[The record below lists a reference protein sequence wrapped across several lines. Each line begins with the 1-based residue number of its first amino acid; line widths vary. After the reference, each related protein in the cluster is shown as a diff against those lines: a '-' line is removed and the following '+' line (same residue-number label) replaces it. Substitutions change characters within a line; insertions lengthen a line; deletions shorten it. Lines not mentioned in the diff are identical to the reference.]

1 MPLDNFIF
9 LPDSRFNPQDRRAD
23 YDVTNLVK
31 VSSPAAVR
39 NEVRKIFEATWP
51 GASFD
56 QVWLAF
62 YDFEKLFSGLMPGFE
77 GCDTVYHDTQHS
89 LDMSLCM
96 ARLLASHDQQSPE
109 RSKLG
114 PEKATVGMI
123 VALFHDSGYLRRSD
137 DDSIMNGAEYT
148 LWHITRSADF
158 LRRYLPNIGMASTLS
173 AAAELVHFT
182 GYEKD
187 LDQINL
193 DDPKDYLLG
202 HMIGT
207 ADLLVQ
213 MADRCYLEKCRD
225 RLYLE
230 FVLAG
235 IAIADDDAGN
245 KRVFYQSGVDLL
257 RQTPDFYR
265 NIVMERLDNS
275 FGKVYRQLD
284 SLFSGRNPYMECIER
299 NIAYLERIIASGEWQ
314 KLRRNAPCFTALEQP
329 IAISNALVN
338 NYLQALRSAGTPL
351 LLN

>member
-1 MPLDNFIF
+1 MPLDDFMF
-9 LPDSRFNPQDRRAD
+9 LPNSRFNPQDRRAD

-39 NEVRKIFEATWP
+39 NEVRKIFESTWP

-62 YDFEKLFSGLMPGFE
+62 YDFERLFGGLMPGFE

-96 ARLLASHDQQSPE
+96 ARLLGSHDQQANE

-114 PEKATVGMI
+114 PERATVGMI
-123 VALFHDSGYLRRSD
+123 VALFHDSGYLRNSD
-137 DDSIMNGAEYT
+137 DESVMNGAEHT
-148 LWHITRSADF
+148 IWHITRSADF
-158 LRRYLPNIGMASTLS
+158 LRSYLACSGMASAVSVATDI
-173 AAAELVHFT
+173 VHFT

-187 LDQINL
+187 LNQIDL

-235 IAIADDDAGN
+235 IAITEDEAGI

-265 NIVMERLDNS
+265 NIAM
-275 FGKVYRQLD
+275 
-284 SLFSGRNPYMECIER
+284 
-299 NIAYLERIIASGEWQ
+299 
-314 KLRRNAPCFTALEQP
+314 
-329 IAISNALVN
+329 
-338 NYLQALRSAGTPL
+338 
-351 LLN
+351 